1 MAYQKL
7 QVGKGLKVIPSNTV
21 NIPNPDTLI
30 LSGVADFTVAGT
42 LTDSGTDFKT
52 TVQTGDIVYN
62 TSAQKAYYVVT
73 VDSSTQL
80 SLTPSDASGTTTSD
94 VFNIYREATN
104 GCILFV
110 GEAGNVALILTTPTS
125 DKSKLVFKGIASGAF
140 LPTQVVRV
148 DASSTTATDI
158 IALW

>member
-21 NIPNPDTLI
+21 NIPNPDTHI

-62 TSAQKAYYVVT
+62 TTAQKAYYVVT

-80 SLTPSDASGTTTSD
+80 SLNPSDAGGAAD
-94 VFNIYREATN
+94 VYDIYREATN

-148 DASSTTATDI
+148 DAASTTATDI